1 MIRALWIAR
10 TGLDAQQTQLD
21 VISNNLANVATNG
34 FKRSRAVFE
43 DLLYQNLRQ
52 PGAQSTQQTTIPSGL
67 QIGTG
72 ARPIATERI
81 HTQGNLTQTGN
92 ALDVAIQ
99 GEGFFQILTPD
110 GTTAYTRDGAFQKDA
125 NGQIVTSSGYPLQ
138 PAITIPANALSV
150 TIGKDGVVSVTLPN
164 QAAAAQI
171 GNIQLASFVNP
182 DAQRSTAIIQIAGD
196 KPKRVGVGDEINSS
210 TRLHAVHKDHVVLD
224 RGGRE
229 ESLHFPAIRQPSL
242 MSSTYNPQE
251 PTALQLEQLQDEDVQ
266 ALQERIQTL
275 QQRMEGEGDMPQ
287 PDAPEAE

>member
-1 MIRALWIAR
+1 MSATSTRLPAWLQRHGVTALCLLVVLLITLSLTR
-10 TGLDAQQTQLD
+10 QS
-21 VISNNLANVATNG
+21 V
-34 FKRSRAVFE
+34 
-43 DLLYQNLRQ
+43 DLLRLLRSS
-52 PGAQSTQQTTIPSGL
+52 ATT
-67 QIGTG
+67 
-72 ARPIATERI
+72 TE
-81 HTQGNLTQTGN
+81 
-92 ALDVAIQ
+92 
-99 GEGFFQILTPD
+99 P
-110 GTTAYTRDGAFQKDA
+110 
-125 NGQIVTSSGYPLQ
+125 
-138 PAITIPANALSV
+138 
-150 TIGKDGVVSVTLPN
+150 
-164 QAAAAQI
+164 AAALEQRQAPSLTRLQYLFGTPALPPGSAQ
-171 GNIQLASFVNP
+171 NAPPTKQQMTLLASFVNP

-287 PDAPEAE
+287 PDTPEAE

>member
-1 MIRALWIAR
+1 M
-10 TGLDAQQTQLD
+10 
-21 VISNNLANVATNG
+21 
-34 FKRSRAVFE
+34 
-43 DLLYQNLRQ
+43 
-52 PGAQSTQQTTIPSGL
+52 
-67 QIGTG
+67 
-72 ARPIATERI
+72 
-81 HTQGNLTQTGN
+81 
-92 ALDVAIQ
+92 
-99 GEGFFQILTPD
+99 
-110 GTTAYTRDGAFQKDA
+110 
-125 NGQIVTSSGYPLQ
+125 
-138 PAITIPANALSV
+138 
-150 TIGKDGVVSVTLPN
+150 TL
-164 QAAAAQI
+164 
-171 GNIQLASFVNP
+171 LASFVNP